1 MGGEKRSGVATAPRS
16 TTYPLNRANTN
27 VLLAKRRPPDY
38 ASIPSSRPTE
48 ALRSPI
54 LAGVMSNPSAR
65 TSGSAGEELPQ
76 SLTDRVMARVVD
88 ARIAVDRRENAS
100 RPKSK
105 RRKPVP
111 APDQGAEELRESE
124 SLKRVFRDLGDSYR
138 EYRRQTGEPVAPAV
152 REAAYKFRAS
162 PTLTSLVSVAGV
174 LDDLEILTW

>member
-1 MGGEKRSGVATAPRS
+1 
-16 TTYPLNRANTN
+16 
-27 VLLAKRRPPDY
+27 
-38 ASIPSSRPTE
+38 
-48 ALRSPI
+48 
-54 LAGVMSNPSAR
+54 MSNPSAR
-65 TSGSAGEELPQ
+65 SSGSAGEELPQ

-105 RRKPVP
+105 RRRPVS
-111 APDQGAEELRESE
+111 APDESGTEGIRESE
-124 SLKRVFRDLGDSYR
+124 SLKRVFRDLGVSYR

-152 REAAYKFRAS
+152 REAAYKFRAA